1 MRRESLAKET
11 MIAKQEQR
19 DYQKREEKLRQ
30 VMQKVEY
37 QQNTISRSDPHGGR
51 LLKKKMHS
59 LKSQE
64 RKLHD
69 TNLVKV
75 PDVEEGISFRF
86 EDVTIPRFKK
96 ILTIDIPTFQ
106 VDTRVLAT
114 NLHLE
119 VMGNEKVCIIG
130 SNGIGKSTFLKTIYE
145 TLRNRSDIRVGYM
158 PSKLRGCL
166 G

>member
-1 MRRESLAKET
+1 MIMFRMRRGVPCE
-11 MIAKQEQR
+11 R
-19 DYQKREEKLRQ
+19 DDDRKARTERLSKREEKLRQ

-37 QQNTISRSDPHGGR
+37 QQNTISRSNPHGGR

-69 TNLVKV
+69 TNLAKFQMWRK
-75 PDVEEGISFRF
+75 EFLFRF
-86 EDVTIPRFKK
+86 ENVTIPRFKK

-119 VMGNEKVCIIG
+119 GY
-130 SNGIGKSTFLKTIYE
+130 GK
-145 TLRNRSDIRVGYM
+145 
-158 PSKLRGCL
+158 
-166 G
+166 